1 MGKISKLLK
10 MQKKLVVPKGQ
21 YNSFGK
27 YKYRSAED
35 IMVALK
41 VVQEAENTVVVI
53 DTDIETANGWNY
65 INATATLYDA
75 DDGEVIAV
83 THGKAREA
91 ESKRGADES
100 QITGSATSYAIKR
113 ALSGMFLIDDEKDA
127 DTLNDH
133 AGYTNGA
140 DYKKLPSEQKYTI
153 ADLKKKLKENN
164 VDYDSFVN
172 TIFKRGVTDSKANTT
187 MHKFESALKKYREL
201 IGKQEEIPF

>member
-27 YKYRSAED
+27 YNYRSAED

-91 ESKRGADES
+91 ESKKGADES
-100 QITGSATSYAIKR
+100 QITGSATSYATKR

-127 DTLNDH
+127 DTLNSSED
-133 AGYTNGA
+133 YTQK
-140 DYKKLPSEQKYTI
+140 DDVKTVTLSQLEKKLSENSININNFVKTLFKKRKN
-153 ADLKKKLKENN
+153 DLTEKEIEATL
-164 VDYDSFVN
+164 SRF
-172 TIFKRGVTDSKANTT
+172 T
-187 MHKFESALKKYREL
+187 SAIDKYRKL
-201 IGKQEEIPF
+201 TKQ

>member
-27 YKYRSAED
+27 YNYRSAED

-83 THGKAREA
+83 THGKAREP
-91 ESKRGADES
+91 EIKKGMDES
-100 QITGSATSYAIKR
+100 QITGTAASYAIKR

-127 DTLNDH
+127 DTLNNSDD
-133 AGYTNGA
+133 YTKKDNTKTVML
-140 DYKKLPSEQKYTI
+140 KKLEYELSQNDIDINDFTKI
-153 ADLKKKLKENN
+153 LFKKKKDSLTEKQIEATLSNFSIA
-164 VDYDSFVN
+164 VD
-172 TIFKRGVTDSKANTT
+172 
-187 MHKFESALKKYREL
+187 KYRKL
-201 IGKQEEIPF
+201 TKQ

>member
-27 YKYRSAED
+27 YNYRSEED

-83 THGKAREA
+83 THGKAREP
-91 ESKRGADES
+91 EIKKGMDES
-100 QITGSATSYAIKR
+100 QITGTAASYAIKR
-113 ALSGMFLIDDEKDA
+113 ALSGMFLIDDEKDT
-127 DTLNDH
+127 DTLNNSDD
-133 AGYTNGA
+133 YTKKDNA
-140 DYKKLPSEQKYTI
+140 KTIMLKKLEYELSQNDIDINDFAKI
-153 ADLKKKLKENN
+153 LFKKKKDVLTEKQIEATLSNFSIA
-164 VDYDSFVN
+164 VD
-172 TIFKRGVTDSKANTT
+172 
-187 MHKFESALKKYREL
+187 KYRKL
-201 IGKQEEIPF
+201 TKQ

>member
-27 YKYRSAED
+27 YNYRSAED

-41 VVQEAENTVVVI
+41 VVQEAENTVVII

-83 THGKAREA
+83 THGKAREP
-91 ESKRGADES
+91 EIKKGMDES
-100 QITGSATSYAIKR
+100 QITGTAASYAIKR

-127 DTLNDH
+127 DTLNNSDD
-133 AGYTNGA
+133 YTKKDNA
-140 DYKKLPSEQKYTI
+140 KTIMLKKLEYELSQNDIDINDFAKI
-153 ADLKKKLKENN
+153 LFKKKKDVLTEKQIEATLSNFSIA
-164 VDYDSFVN
+164 VD
-172 TIFKRGVTDSKANTT
+172 
-187 MHKFESALKKYREL
+187 KYRKL
-201 IGKQEEIPF
+201 TKQ

>member
-27 YKYRSAED
+27 YNYRSAED

-83 THGKAREA
+83 THGKAREPEA
-91 ESKRGADES
+91 KKGMDES
-100 QITGSATSYAIKR
+100 QITGTAASYAIKR
-113 ALSGMFLIDDEKDA
+113 ALSGMFLIDDEKDD
-127 DTLNDH
+127 DTLNNSDD
-133 AGYTNGA
+133 YTKKDNTKTVML
-140 DYKKLPSEQKYTI
+140 KKLEYELSQNDIDINDFAKI
-153 ADLKKKLKENN
+153 LFKKKKDVLTEKQIEATLSNFSIA
-164 VDYDSFVN
+164 VD
-172 TIFKRGVTDSKANTT
+172 
-187 MHKFESALKKYREL
+187 KYRKL
-201 IGKQEEIPF
+201 TKQ

>member
-27 YKYRSAED
+27 YNYRSAED

-91 ESKRGADES
+91 ESKKGADES

-127 DTLNDH
+127 DTLNDSED
-133 AGYTNGA
+133 YTQKDNA
-140 DYKKLPSEQKYTI
+140 KTVILSQLEKKL
-153 ADLKKKLKENN
+153 LENN
-164 VDYDSFVN
+164 ININNFVK
-172 TIFKRGVTDSKANTT
+172 TLFKKRKNYLTEKEIEATLSRFT
-187 MHKFESALKKYREL
+187 SAIDKYRKL
-201 IGKQEEIPF
+201 TKQ

>member
-27 YKYRSAED
+27 YNYRSAED

-41 VVQEAENTVVVI
+41 VVQEAENTIVVI

-83 THGKAREA
+83 THGKAREP
-91 ESKRGADES
+91 EIKKGMDES
-100 QITGSATSYAIKR
+100 QITGTAASYAIKR

-127 DTLNDH
+127 DTLNNSDD
-133 AGYTNGA
+133 YTKKDNTKTVML
-140 DYKKLPSEQKYTI
+140 KKLEYELSQNDIDINDFAKI
-153 ADLKKKLKENN
+153 LFKKKKDVLTEKQIEATLSNFSIA
-164 VDYDSFVN
+164 VD
-172 TIFKRGVTDSKANTT
+172 
-187 MHKFESALKKYREL
+187 KYRKL
-201 IGKQEEIPF
+201 TKQ

>member
-27 YKYRSAED
+27 YNYRSAED

-83 THGKAREA
+83 THGKAREP
-91 ESKRGADES
+91 EIKKGMDES
-100 QITGSATSYAIKR
+100 QITGTAASYAIKR

-127 DTLNDH
+127 DTLNNSDD
-133 AGYTNGA
+133 YTKKDSA
-140 DYKKLPSEQKYTI
+140 KTVMLKKLEYELSQNDIDINDFAKI
-153 ADLKKKLKENN
+153 LFKKKKDVLTEKQIEATLSNFSIA
-164 VDYDSFVN
+164 VD
-172 TIFKRGVTDSKANTT
+172 
-187 MHKFESALKKYREL
+187 KYRKL
-201 IGKQEEIPF
+201 TKQ

>member
-83 THGKAREA
+83 THGKAREPEA
-91 ESKRGADES
+91 KKGMDES
-100 QITGSATSYAIKR
+100 QITGTAASYAIKR

-127 DTLNDH
+127 DTLNNSDD
-133 AGYTNGA
+133 YTKK
-140 DYKKLPSEQKYTI
+140 DDTKTVVLKKLEYELSQNDIDINDFAKI
-153 ADLKKKLKENN
+153 LFKKKKDVLTEKQIEATLSNFSIA
-164 VDYDSFVN
+164 VD
-172 TIFKRGVTDSKANTT
+172 
-187 MHKFESALKKYREL
+187 KYRKL
-201 IGKQEEIPF
+201 AKQ

>member
-27 YKYRSAED
+27 YNYRSAED

-83 THGKAREA
+83 THGKAREP
-91 ESKRGADES
+91 EIQKGMDKS
-100 QITGSATSYAIKR
+100 QITGTAASYAIKR

-127 DTLNDH
+127 DTLNNSDD
-133 AGYTNGA
+133 YTKKDNA
-140 DYKKLPSEQKYTI
+140 KTIMLKKLEYELSQNDIDINDFAKI
-153 ADLKKKLKENN
+153 LFKKKKDVLTEKQIEATLSNFSIA
-164 VDYDSFVN
+164 VD
-172 TIFKRGVTDSKANTT
+172 
-187 MHKFESALKKYREL
+187 KYRKL
-201 IGKQEEIPF
+201 TKQ

>member
-27 YKYRSAED
+27 YNYRSAED

-83 THGKAREA
+83 THGKAREPEA
-91 ESKRGADES
+91 KKGMDES
-100 QITGSATSYAIKR
+100 QITGTAASYAIKR
-113 ALSGMFLIDDEKDA
+113 ALSGMFLIDDEKDT
-127 DTLNDH
+127 DTLNNSDD
-133 AGYTNGA
+133 YTKKDNTKTVML
-140 DYKKLPSEQKYTI
+140 KKLEYELSQNDIDINDFTKI
-153 ADLKKKLKENN
+153 LFKKKKDSLTEKQIEATLSNFSIA
-164 VDYDSFVN
+164 VD
-172 TIFKRGVTDSKANTT
+172 
-187 MHKFESALKKYREL
+187 KYRKL
-201 IGKQEEIPF
+201 TKQ